1 VFDDLRYWGMAGGMN
16 KRRSGIPMHQ
26 RVALGREEPQ
36 PTATEPPPAEQAA
49 ADDSPGRH
57 CWVLVPADG
66 SGRRR
71 PGLLVEWRRDED
83 GHWSGRVV
91 YVVRLR
97 TGRWAVLDEWLPQA
111 DLSPL

>member
-1 VFDDLRYWGMAGGMN
+1 MAGGMN
-16 KRRSGIPMHQ
+16 KRGSGIPMHQ
-26 RVALGREEPQ
+26 RVALGHS
-36 PTATEPPPAEQAA
+36 PAPEAPA
-49 ADDSPGRH
+49 SDPGPAVPDGRPGDDDSPGRH

-71 PGLLVEWRRDED
+71 PGLLVEWRRDDE

-97 TGRWAVLDEWLPQA
+97 TGRWALLDEWLPQSDIA
-111 DLSPL
+111 PP